1 MMLEQSKRGKTMQ
14 IRHAIVHGLFAAL
27 IVVGLAPSAVWAD
40 AKADAIET
48 GRLLAILLDAGRATV
63 GANQTLINDASK
75 GDKGFTPEVFE
86 KQLTAKFKE
95 RSGVDLADL
104 SNAKVPAM
112 TKFMLP
118 QLVEVQ
124 KKVVA
129 DYQPI
134 INRPGIG
141 FKGFIPATFGTQTT
155 VRYTVKTGNYL
166 KQTASDK
173 ILRNPR
179 NKADEFEAA
188 TLARFADPS
197 YPRTGEKIVSEVVD
211 GGKAV
216 RVMLPLFYGKG
227 CLGCHGE
234 PAGERDIT
242 GYKRDGYKEGDNG
255 GAISVKLSLK

>member
-1 MMLEQSKRGKTMQ
+1 MK
-14 IRHAIVHGLFAAL
+14 IRNMIRWSLFAAL
-27 IVVGLAPSAVWAD
+27 IGVGLAPAAVWAD
-40 AKADAIET
+40 AKADAVET

-75 GDKGFTPEVFE
+75 GDKGFTPAVFE
-86 KQLTAKFKE
+86 KQLTNKFKE
-95 RSGVDLADL
+95 RTGIDLTDL
-104 SNAKVPAM
+104 KNAKVPAR
-112 TKFMLP
+112 TKLMLP

-134 INRPGIG
+134 INRPGVG

-155 VRYTVKTGNYL
+155 VRYTTKTGNYL
-166 KQTASDK
+166 KQTAADK

-188 TLARFADPS
+188 VLATFADPA

>member
-1 MMLEQSKRGKTMQ
+1 MK
-14 IRHAIVHGLFAAL
+14 IRSVILWSLVVTLLG
-27 IVVGLAPSAVWAD
+27 VGLVPAVVWAD

-63 GANQTLINDASK
+63 GANQALINDASK
-75 GDKGFTPEVFE
+75 GDKGFPPEVFE
-86 KQLTAKFKE
+86 KQLADKFKE
-95 RSGVDLADL
+95 RAGVDLADL
-104 SNAKVPAM
+104 KNAKAPAM
-112 TKFMLP
+112 AKFMLP

-134 INRPGIG
+134 INRPGVG

-155 VRYTVKTGNYL
+155 VRYVAKTGNYL
-166 KQTASDK
+166 KQTAPDK

-179 NKADEFEAA
+179 NKADEFETAV
-188 TLARFADPS
+188 LAKFADPS

-255 GAISVKLSLK
+255 GAISVKLPLK

>member
-1 MMLEQSKRGKTMQ
+1 
-14 IRHAIVHGLFAAL
+14 
-27 IVVGLAPSAVWAD
+27 
-40 AKADAIET
+40 
-48 GRLLAILLDAGRATV
+48 
-63 GANQTLINDASK
+63 
-75 GDKGFTPEVFE
+75 
-86 KQLTAKFKE
+86 
-95 RSGVDLADL
+95 
-104 SNAKVPAM
+104 
-112 TKFMLP
+112 MLP
-118 QLVEVQ
+118 QLVGVQ

-134 INRPGIG
+134 INRPGVG

-155 VRYTVKTGNYL
+155 VRYTTKTGNYL
-166 KQTASDK
+166 KQTAADK

-188 TLARFADPS
+188 VLATFADPA

-255 GAISVKLSLK
+255 GAISVKLLLK

>member
-1 MMLEQSKRGKTMQ
+1 MKIGNVMVL
-14 IRHAIVHGLFAAL
+14 ALFAAL
-27 IVVGLAPSAVWAD
+27 FGWGLAPVAVWAD
-40 AKADAIET
+40 AKTDAIET

-63 GANQTLINDASK
+63 GANQSLINDASK

-86 KQLTAKFKE
+86 KQLNDKFKE
-95 RSGVDLADL
+95 RTGVDMADL
-104 SNAKVPAM
+104 MNAKVPAM
-112 TKFMLP
+112 AKAMLP
-118 QLVEVQ
+118 QLVDVQ

-129 DYQPI
+129 DFQPI
-134 INRPGIG
+134 INRQGVG

-155 VRYTVKTGNYL
+155 VRYTAKTGNYL
-166 KQTASDK
+166 KQTAADK

-188 TLARFADPS
+188 VLAKFADSS

>member
-1 MMLEQSKRGKTMQ
+1 MKTRRAMIQSLILVLMGFGFAPAAV
-14 IRHAIVHGLFAAL
+14 HAIT
-27 IVVGLAPSAVWAD
+27 S
-40 AKADAIET
+40 ADAIET

-63 GANQTLINDASK
+63 GANQTLINDRDK

-95 RSGVDLADL
+95 RTGVDLADL
-104 SNAKVPAM
+104 KNAKVPARA
-112 TKFMLP
+112 KLRLR
-118 QLVEVQ
+118 QLVAAE
-124 KKVVA
+124 KRVVA

-134 INRPGIG
+134 INRSDVG

-155 VRYTVKTGNYL
+155 VRFTAKTGIYL
-166 KQTASDK
+166 KQTAPDK

-188 TLARFADPS
+188 MMDKFADPA
-197 YPRTGEKIVSEVVD
+197 YPRAGEKIVSQVVE

-242 GYKRDGYKEGDNG
+242 GYRRDGYKEGDNG
-255 GAISVKLSLK
+255 GAISVTLRLK

>member
-1 MMLEQSKRGKTMQ
+1 MK
-14 IRHAIVHGLFAAL
+14 IRKMFLVPLCAVL
-27 IVVGLAPSAVWAD
+27 IGVGLAPSAAWAD
-40 AKADAIET
+40 AKANAVET
-48 GRLLAILLDAGRATV
+48 GRLLAILLDTGRATV
-63 GANQTLINDASK
+63 GANQTLINDAAK

-86 KQLTAKFKE
+86 KQLADKFKE
-95 RSGVDLADL
+95 RTGVDLTDL
-104 SNAKVPAM
+104 KNAKVPAM
-112 TKFMLP
+112 ARHMLP

-134 INRPGIG
+134 INRPGVG

-155 VRYTVKTGNYL
+155 VRYTAKTGIYL
-166 KQTASDK
+166 KQTAADK

-188 TLARFADPS
+188 VLARFADSS
-197 YPRTGEKIVSEVVD
+197 YPRTGEKIISEVVD
-211 GGKAV
+211 GGKAD

-255 GAISVKLSLK
+255 GAISVKLLLK

>member
-1 MMLEQSKRGKTMQ
+1 MK
-14 IRHAIVHGLFAAL
+14 IRNMIRWSLFAVL
-27 IVVGLAPSAVWAD
+27 IGVGSAPSAVWAD
-40 AKADAIET
+40 AKADAVET

-75 GDKGFTPEVFE
+75 GDKGFTPEVFQ
-86 KQLTAKFKE
+86 KQLTDKFKE
-95 RSGVDLADL
+95 RTGVDLADL
-104 SNAKVPAM
+104 KNAKVPAM
-112 TKFMLP
+112 TKRMLP
-118 QLVEVQ
+118 QLVAVE

-134 INRPGIG
+134 INRPGVG

-155 VRYTVKTGNYL
+155 VRYTAKTGNYL
-166 KQTASDK
+166 KQTAADK

-188 TLARFADPS
+188 VLAKFADPA

-211 GGKAV
+211 DGKAV

>member
-1 MMLEQSKRGKTMQ
+1 MILGS
-14 IRHAIVHGLFAAL
+14 LFAAL
-27 IVVGLAPSAVWAD
+27 IGVGPTPAVVWAD

-75 GDKGFTPEVFE
+75 GDKGFTPEIFG
-86 KQLTAKFKE
+86 KQLTDKFRE
-95 RSGVDLADL
+95 LTGVDLVNL
-104 SNAKVPAM
+104 KNAKVPAM
-112 TKFMLP
+112 AKFMLP

-134 INRPGIG
+134 INRPGVG

-155 VRYTVKTGNYL
+155 VRYTAKTGIYL
-166 KQTASDK
+166 KQTAADK

-188 TLARFADPS
+188 VLAKFADPT
-197 YPRTGEKIVSEVVD
+197 YPRTGEKIVSEMVD
-211 GGKAV
+211 GGKSV

>member
-1 MMLEQSKRGKTMQ
+1 MKMQ
-14 IRHAIVHGLFAAL
+14 RVMVRGLFAVL
-27 IVVGLAPSAVWAD
+27 IGLGMAPAAAWAD
-40 AKADAIET
+40 AKSDAIET

-75 GDKGFTPEVFE
+75 ADKGFTPEVFE

-95 RSGVDLADL
+95 RTGVDLADL
-104 SNAKVPAM
+104 PNAKVPAM
-112 TKFMLP
+112 ARFMLP
-118 QLVEVQ
+118 QLVDVQ

-155 VRYTVKTGNYL
+155 VRYTAKTGTYL
-166 KQTASDK
+166 KQTAPDK

-188 TLARFADPS
+188 ALAKFTDPS

-211 GGKAV
+211 GGKSV

>member
-1 MMLEQSKRGKTMQ
+1 MKTRSTITQSLVIVLLGFGFFPVSV
-14 IRHAIVHGLFAAL
+14 HAIT
-27 IVVGLAPSAVWAD
+27 S
-40 AKADAIET
+40 ADAIET

-63 GANQTLINDASK
+63 GANQTLINDLNK

-95 RSGVDLADL
+95 RTGVDLAHL
-104 SNAKVPAM
+104 KNAKVPTRA
-112 TKFMLP
+112 KFRLR
-118 QLVEVQ
+118 QLVEAE
-124 KKVVA
+124 KRVVA

-134 INRPGIG
+134 INRQNVG
-141 FKGFIPATFGTQTT
+141 FKGFIPATFGTLTT
-155 VRYTVKTGNYL
+155 VRFTAKTGIYL
-166 KQTASDK
+166 KQTAPDK

-188 TLARFADPS
+188 MMDKFADPS

-211 GGKAV
+211 GGNAV

-255 GAISVKLSLK
+255 GAISIKLLLR